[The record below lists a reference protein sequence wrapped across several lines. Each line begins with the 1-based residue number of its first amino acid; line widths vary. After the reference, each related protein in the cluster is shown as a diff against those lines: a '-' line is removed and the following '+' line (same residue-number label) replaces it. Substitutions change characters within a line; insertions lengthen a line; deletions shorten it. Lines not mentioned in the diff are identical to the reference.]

1 MTRGDLSVADIAE
14 RLLVGHLEG
23 HVTQLREIVDAAVI
37 ILIAIPIGLLVGL
50 LVRGSFGNLAGF
62 RFRWGW
68 VAVAGLLIQV
78 ALFTPTGDEIAGSA
92 GPAVYVLSTLAVFLA
107 VLRNIRLPGM
117 AIVALG
123 SISNLAA
130 IIANGGFMPADAG
143 ALAIAGFTDAGS
155 HTNSVV
161 LEHPALQPLTDIFAV
176 PAGIPMANVYSIGD
190 VLIGIGIVIMIA
202 TLMRRP
208 GSAAAAPAE
217 PAAPASP
224 AA

>member
-1 MTRGDLSVADIAE
+1 M
-14 RLLVGHLEG
+14 
-23 HVTQLREIVDAAVI
+23 I
-37 ILIAIPIGLLVGL
+37 ILVAIPIGILAGL
-50 LVRGSFGNLAGF
+50 LFRGSIANLSGF

-68 VAVAGLLIQV
+68 VAVVGLLVQV

-92 GPAVYVLSTLAVFLA
+92 GPAIYVLSTIAVFLA

-117 AIVALG
+117 VIVALG

-130 IIANGGFMPADAG
+130 IIANGGFMPADAR

-176 PAGIPMANVYSIGD
+176 PAGIPMANVYSVGD

-208 GSAAAAPAE
+208 PTMPAMSPE
-217 PAAPASP
+217 PAAPGAP